1 LPANAIAM
9 LNAVDIFSARSL
21 RRGLAAL
28 PSGGKAAQGVADSTG
43 GATVFGLPVPKV
55 ITVVLG
61 ADPAPFADIKA
72 ELPTDD
78 DAQRWEQAWPG
89 VRRQLSVNPYLVLTG
104 FVSLLGRL
112 EVIREG
118 SVLHLHQFATA
129 DETIRLLQ
137 LIARFMV
144 P

>member
-1 LPANAIAM
+1 
-9 LNAVDIFSARSL
+9 L
-21 RRGLAAL
+21 RRGLGSI
-28 PSGGKAAQGVADSTG
+28 PSGGAAARGVAEHSG
-43 GATVFGLPVPKV
+43 GATIFGLPVPKV

-78 DAQRWEQAWPG
+78 DAQRWEQAWPS
-89 VRRQLSVNPYLVLTG
+89 VRRQLGVNPYLVLTG

-118 SVLHLHQFATA
+118 SVLHLHEVATP